1 MNLMNG
7 FSPCDGLEL
16 RDPGFIEGYAGPL
29 LELFSTHYFRTS
41 FAGVENVPKDGP
53 FVAVANHG
61 GGPLLPDVLMMVAR
75 WWKLFG
81 VEKPAYAMV
90 HDAAFKVPGVREL
103 LFRMGG
109 IPASRE
115 NAARVL
121 DMGGTLLAFP
131 GGELEAQR
139 SFRERNTIDFRGRTG
154 FIEVAL
160 EYGAPILPVVNVGG
174 HEVYF
179 TLFSSRLLA
188 EITGFRALT
197 GLKTLTANVG
207 LPWGLWP
214 TSLLPYLPLP
224 AKFTYRVGKPIQV
237 PKDPA
242 LANDREYVG
251 KLYDEITGTMQTMV
265 DELAAERQGQ
275 FWANARSHF
284 RPSAPAPTTSKGSR
298 PGQPPPDVR
307 PADA

>member
-1 MNLMNG
+1 
-7 FSPCDGLEL
+7 
-16 RDPGFIEGYAGPL
+16 
-29 LELFSTHYFRTS
+29 
-41 FAGVENVPKDGP
+41 
-53 FVAVANHG
+53 
-61 GGPLLPDVLMMVAR
+61 
-75 WWKLFG
+75 
-81 VEKPAYAMV
+81 
-90 HDAAFKVPGVREL
+90 
-103 LFRMGG
+103 MGG
-109 IPASRE
+109 S
-115 NAARVL
+115 
-121 DMGGTLLAFP
+121 LLAFP

-197 GLKTLTANVG
+197 GLKTLSANIG

-224 AKFTYRVGKPIQV
+224 AKLTYRVGKPIQV

-242 LANDREYVG
+242 LAKDRAFVG
-251 KLYDEITGTMQTMV
+251 KLYDQITGTMQSMV
-265 DELAAERQGQ
+265 DELAAKRQSPVLG
-275 FWANARSHF
+275 
-284 RPSAPAPTTSKGSR
+284 
-298 PGQPPPDVR
+298 
-307 PADA
+307 